1 MEDPSLLAI
10 VWTIV
15 FTLSKMGS
23 DFMILDRRVPW
34 CDLSF
39 KRLTLA
45 CLLTI
50 DFKGTR
56 ILGNLVRDSSDLVE
70 GVRNR

>member
-1 MEDPSLLAI
+1 MEGPSLLAI

-23 DFMILDRRVPW
+23 DFTILGRRVPW
-34 CDLSF
+34 CDSSF

-45 CLLTI
+45 FLLTI

-56 ILGNLVRDSSDLVE
+56 IMGNLVRDSSDLVE